1 MTSARSH
8 LYVPGDRPEMLA
20 RAAGRGADV
29 LIIDLEDAVAPTA
42 KSAARQV
49 VAAHLAEAC
58 RDGGPQLWV
67 RINPGAAGLADLEAV
82 VAPALR
88 GVCLAKAADAGQ
100 VARLA
105 DQLSRL
111 EAERGIEPG
120 TIAVSPLLETA
131 AAVLRASDIA
141 AAPRVAR
148 LQVGEADLK
157 VDIGVDTGPDER
169 ELWWVRSL
177 VVLASAAAG
186 IDPPVGPVSTN
197 FTDLD
202 ALRESTLALKRI
214 GYRGRACIHP
224 AQVPVV
230 NEVFTPTIAEVE
242 RARALLAR
250 YDQATAAG
258 AGTFTDGDGRMVD
271 LAVVRAAQR
280 VLDSLD

>member
-1 MTSARSH
+1 
-8 LYVPGDRPEMLA
+8 MLA
-20 RAAGRGADV
+20 RAAGRGADA
-29 LIIDLEDAVAPTA
+29 LIIDLEDAVAPAA
-42 KSAARQV
+42 KPAARQ
-49 VAAHLAEAC
+49 AAATYLAGAR
-58 RDGGPQLWV
+58 RDEGPQLWV
-67 RINPGAAGLADLEAV
+67 RINPGAAGLVDLDAV
-82 VAPALR
+82 VAPPLR

-100 VARLA
+100 VAALA
-105 DQLSRL
+105 DRLSRL

-120 TIAVSPLLETA
+120 RIAVSPLLETA

-186 IDPPVGPVSTN
+186 IEPPVGPVSTD

-202 ALRESTLALKRI
+202 ALRESTLALKRM

-230 NEVFTPTIAEVE
+230 NEVFTPTAAEVE

-250 YDQATAAG
+250 YDQATESGAG
-258 AGTFTDGDGRMVD
+258 AFIDADGTMVD

-280 VLDSLD
+280 TLDGLD

>member
-1 MTSARSH
+1 MRTARSH
-8 LYVPGDRPEMLA
+8 LYVPGDRPEMIA
-20 RAAGRGADV
+20 GAAGRGADA
-29 LIIDLEDAVAPTA
+29 LIMDLEDAVAPQA
-42 KSAARQV
+42 KSAARQA
-49 VAAHLAEAC
+49 VAAHLAQAR
-58 RDGGPQLWV
+58 RDDGPHLWV
-67 RINPGAAGLADLEAV
+67 RINTGAAGVADLEAV

-88 GVCLAKAADAGQ
+88 GVCLAKAGDAGQ
-100 VARLA
+100 VAVLA

-157 VDIGVDTGPDER
+157 VDIGVEPGPDER
-169 ELWWVRSL
+169 ELWWMRSL
-177 VVLASAAAG
+177 VVIASAAAG
-186 IDPPVGPVSTN
+186 IEPPVGPVSTN

-202 ALRESTLALKRI
+202 ALRESTHALKRM
-214 GYRGRACIHP
+214 GYRARACIHP

-230 NEVFTPTIAEVE
+230 NEVFTPTVSEVE
-242 RARALLAR
+242 RARALVAR
-250 YDQATAAG
+250 YDQATESG
-258 AGTFTDGDGRMVD
+258 AGTFTDADGHMVD

-280 VLDSLD
+280 ILDTVD

>member
-1 MTSARSH
+1 MSSARSH

-20 RAAGRGADV
+20 RVAGRGADV

-42 KSAARQV
+42 KSAARQA

-58 RDGGPQLWV
+58 RDGAPQLWV
-67 RINPGAAGLADLEAV
+67 RINSGAAGLADLEAV

-105 DQLSRL
+105 DQMSRL

-120 TIAVSPLLETA
+120 TIAISPLLETA

-169 ELWWVRSL
+169 ELCWVRSL

-202 ALRESTLALKRI
+202 ALRESTLALKRM

-250 YDQATAAG
+250 YDQATATG